1 VKSNIKLKITK
12 MESPEITKITVE
24 VDINASVELVWA
36 CFNTPEHVVKWNAA
50 SDDWHTPKASIDLRV
65 GGQFNNRMEAKDGSF
80 GFDFMGTYSEVIENQ
95 KISYAMEDGRTV
107 DIFFEAN
114 GDGTHLKEI
123 FVAETENS
131 VELQKEGWQAIL
143 DNFKKHVES
152 L

>member
-1 VKSNIKLKITK
+1 

-50 SDDWHTPKASIDLRV
+50 SDDWHTPKASNDLRV

-80 GFDFMGTYSEVIENQ
+80 GFDFIGIYSEVIENQ